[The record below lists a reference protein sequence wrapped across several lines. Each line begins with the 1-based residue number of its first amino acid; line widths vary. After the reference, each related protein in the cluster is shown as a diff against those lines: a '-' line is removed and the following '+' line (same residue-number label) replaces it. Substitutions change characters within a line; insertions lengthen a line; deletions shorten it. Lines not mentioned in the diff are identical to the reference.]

1 MTNAGNGLMLIRCD
15 DEAVAAAASTE
26 PPAAQATRRSNT
38 HAMIPGIMGTRFIM
52 YHGRAPL
59 LLHRHRR

>member
-1 MTNAGNGLMLIRCD
+1 MLIRCD

-26 PPAAQATRRSNT
+26 PAAQATRRSNMR
-38 HAMIPGIMGTRFIM
+38 AMIPGIMGTRFIM

-59 LLHRHRR
+59 LLHRYRRCY